1 MIDWLIFG
9 PAKMLALWPDAG
21 IAICVAMLLVEA
33 AFSLRTRA
41 GWNMD
46 YFRRAP
52 VLCGLLWLIFTF
64 YERQI
69 GAVGIF
75 PGDPAKA
82 FRIDLLVLTPVLYVF
97 TAAAIA
103 SLWQRLRSHK

>member
-1 MIDWLIFG
+1 MIELLIFG
-9 PAKMLALWPDAG
+9 PSRLLALWPDAG
-21 IAICVAMLLVEA
+21 IALCAVMLLVEG
-33 AFSLRTRA
+33 AFSLRARA
-41 GWNMD
+41 GWSIE

-103 SLWQRLRSHK
+103 SLLQRLRKQK

>member
-1 MIDWLIFG
+1 MIEWLIFG
-9 PAKMLALWPDAG
+9 PAKLLALWPDAG
-21 IAICVAMLLVEA
+21 IAIGAMLLLVEA
-33 AFSLRTRA
+33 GLSLRART
-41 GWNMD
+41 GWNGD
-46 YFRRAP
+46 FFRRAP

-103 SLWQRLRSHK
+103 SWWQRLRRQ